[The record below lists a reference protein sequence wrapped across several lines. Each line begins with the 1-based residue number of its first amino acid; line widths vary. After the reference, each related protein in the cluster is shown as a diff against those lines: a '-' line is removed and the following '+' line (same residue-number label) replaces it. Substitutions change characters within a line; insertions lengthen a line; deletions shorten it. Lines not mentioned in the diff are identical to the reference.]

1 MPVTS
6 LRLVSHR
13 LVGHRQ
19 QNAKKSRGRDM
30 TLPSTWRNLN
40 TSTQSA
46 QQAASPLLEAWLSK
60 MADVWKTV
68 VNNAPEQPAQFVFE
82 MTAIVSA
89 CVR

>member
-19 QNAKKSRGRDM
+19 QNAKKSWGRDM

-46 QQAASPLLEAWLSK
+46 QQAESPLLEAWLSK

-68 VNNAPEQPAQFVFE
+68 VNNARA
-82 MTAIVSA
+82 TCAIRIRDDRN
-89 CVR
+89 CVGLR